1 MKLAKC
7 WKTVIL
13 ISAVIF
19 TNAVFAVTPA
29 EDEEKECK
37 KPKFREFSPAP
48 KSEVKP
54 ESEIAFHISRGA
66 DPHSVTA
73 EAKSEKMAVKV
84 QDKTSFLQVTAK
96 LPASLREGFARI
108 HITAKAAEG
117 GCLGQDGWLIK
128 VGNGEKPVTPA
139 TEQDTK

>member
-13 ISAVIF
+13 ISAVMF
-19 TNAVFAVTPA
+19 THAAFAVTPA
-29 EDEEKECK
+29 EEEEKECK
-37 KPKFREFSPAP
+37 KPKFRDFLPAP
-48 KSEVKP
+48 KSEVPP
-54 ESEIAFHISRGA
+54 ESQISFHISRGA
-66 DPHSVTA
+66 DPHSITA
-73 EAKSEKMAVKV
+73 EAKAEKMAVNV
-84 QDKTSFLQVTAK
+84 QDKVSFLLVTAK

-128 VGNGEKPVTPA
+128 VGNGEKAVAPA
-139 TEQDTK
+139 TGQETK